1 MAKNIE
7 MKVGSVLTRVNITD
21 DSGEVLGWLKINLS
35 DARIISRI
43 HDCALYFRDLKIEDN
58 GADGLAK
65 LDAEMED
72 KFSYLLGYDC
82 RENLFG
88 VLSPTTVFRNGE
100 MFAVSVLETISGA
113 YSEEAKERAAA
124 RVAAVRKYTDKYSS

>member
-7 MKVGSVLTRVNITD
+7 MKGGSVLTRVNITD
-21 DSGEVLGWLKINLS
+21 DDGEVLGWLRSNRS

-43 HDCALYFRDLKIEDN
+43 HDCALYFQNLKIEDN

-65 LDAEMED
+65 LDAAMED
-72 KFSYLLGYDC
+72 KFCYLLGYDC
-82 RENLFG
+82 RESLFG

-124 RVAAVRKYTDKYSS
+124 RGAGVRKYTDKYSS